1 MDKLIERIRKILI
14 KTVLP
19 LRKKKK
25 EFLSKFRF
33 SIQFRIALNYMKLF
47 IINSAI
53 IVLLFIF
60 AFIMVCNSNHNR
72 EIDEIVEGMEKGEI
86 TKENHERVYDN
97 SDIRMRVEDFD
108 GNVVYDDIDYEAYN
122 NRNIFDKAYY
132 NGDGKKIKLILFEDR
147 EIKARSTYYIHFQM
161 DYSRE
166 VGVFT
171 DVLWIMMIVIIVLT
185 IYMVYYGKAQIGV
198 ILKPINDM
206 SVAAQRLTANNLS
219 SQRLNVEGTKNELKD
234 LAGTINNMLD
244 RLELSYESQKQFVS
258 DASHELR
265 TPIAVIQGYINMLD
279 RWGKEDKEVMEE
291 SVEAIKNE
299 SQAMKELVEK
309 LLFLS
314 RHDKKTLKLKKEKFD
329 VAELVEDTLK
339 ETKMVAVERVV
350 DTHGIESCY
359 VYGDKQAIK
368 QAVRV
373 FVDNAVKYSKA
384 GDSVFISC
392 KKAEGKCYISIEDT
406 GIGMKKKDVDN
417 IFKRFY
423 RAEDVRIKNISG
435 HGLGLS
441 IAKLIVLKHTGSIII
456 NSQYKT
462 GTTFTIMLPSLEKR

>member
-1 MDKLIERIRKILI
+1 MAERLVERIRKILI

-19 LRKKKK
+19 MRKKRA
-25 EFLSKFRF
+25 EVLSKFRF

-47 IINSAI
+47 MINSVI

-60 AFIMVCNSNHNR
+60 AFIMVCNADYKK
-72 EIDEIVEGMEKGEI
+72 EINEIVEGMEQGEI
-86 TKENHERVYDN
+86 TKENHDRVYEN
-97 SDIRMRVEDFD
+97 SDIRMRVEDLD
-108 GNVVYDDIDYEAYN
+108 GNVLYDDIDYKAYN
-122 NRNIFDKAYY
+122 EKNIFNMAYY
-132 NGDGKKIKLILFEDR
+132 SKDGENIRFVMFEDR
-147 EIKARSTYYIHFQM
+147 EINAKDTYKIQFQM

-166 VGVFT
+166 VDVFV
-171 DVLWIMMIVIIVLT
+171 DVMGIMMIIIIFLT
-185 IYMVYYGKAQIGV
+185 VYMAYCGRTQTKK
-198 ILKPINDM
+198 ILKPIEDM
-206 SVAAQRLTANNLS
+206 SEAAQRLTANNLS
-219 SQRLNVEGTKNELKD
+219 SQRLNVEGTKNELRD
-234 LAGTINNMLD
+234 LAATINKMLD

-279 RWGKEDKEVMEE
+279 RWGKEDKEVMDE

-314 RHDKKTLKLKKEKFD
+314 RHDKKTLKLKKERFD

-339 ETKMVAVERVV
+339 ETTMVAKERRV
-350 DTHGIESCY
+350 TTNGIESCY
-359 VYGDKQAIK
+359 IYGDKQSIK
-368 QAVRV
+368 QAIRI
-373 FVDNAVKYSKA
+373 FVDNAVKYSKE
-384 GDSVFISC
+384 GDSVIISC
-392 KKAEGKCYISIEDT
+392 KHKDGKCYISIEDT
-406 GIGMKKKDVDN
+406 GIGMKRKDIDN

-423 RAEDVRIKNISG
+423 RADDVRKKNISG

-456 NSQYKT
+456 NSQYES
-462 GTTFTIMLPSLEKR
+462 GTTFTIMLPGIN

>member
-1 MDKLIERIRKILI
+1 MDRLVERIRKILI

-53 IVLLFIF
+53 IVLLFVF
-60 AFIMVCNSNHNR
+60 AFIMVCNNNHNR

-86 TKENHERVYDN
+86 TKENHDRVYEN

-108 GNVVYDDIDYEAYN
+108 GNVVYDDIDYDAYN
-122 NRNIFDKAYY
+122 KKNIFDKAYY
-132 NGDGKKIKLILFEDR
+132 HKDGKQIKFIIFEDR
-147 EIKARSTYYIHFQM
+147 QINARSTYYIHFQM

-166 VGVFT
+166 VDVFT
-171 DVLWIMMIVIIVLT
+171 DVLWIMMFVIIFLT
-185 IYMVYYGKAQIGV
+185 IYMVYYGRAQIGNM
-198 ILKPINDM
+198 LKPINDM
-206 SVAAQRLTANNLS
+206 SLAAQRLTANNLS

-234 LAGTINNMLD
+234 LAGTINKMLD

-299 SQAMKELVEK
+299 SQGMKELVEK

-339 ETKMVAVERVV
+339 ETKMVAADRIVGT
-350 DTHGIESCY
+350 DGIENCY
-359 VYGDKQAIK
+359 IYGDKQAIK

-373 FVDNAVKYSKA
+373 FVDNAVKYSKS
-384 GDSVFISC
+384 GDKVIISC
-392 KKAEGKCYISIEDT
+392 KKSEGKCYISVEDT
-406 GIGMKKKDVDN
+406 GIGMKKKDMDN

-423 RAEDVRIKNISG
+423 RSEDVRRKSISG

-441 IAKLIVLKHTGSIII
+441 IAKLIILKHTGSIII
-456 NSQYKT
+456 KSQYEA
-462 GTTFTIMLPSLEKR
+462 GTTFTIMLPGLQK